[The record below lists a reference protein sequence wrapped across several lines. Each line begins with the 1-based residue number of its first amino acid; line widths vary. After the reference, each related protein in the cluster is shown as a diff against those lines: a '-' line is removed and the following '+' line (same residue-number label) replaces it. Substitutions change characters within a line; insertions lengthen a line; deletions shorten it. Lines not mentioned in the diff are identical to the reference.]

1 MKPISN
7 KKLQQLNERKKVIE
21 TVKQRANN
29 QCEYADIIPEI
40 PCATLPGRNN
50 LEVDELRGGAYRCT
64 EWLDPDQCK
73 LTCPAHHDYKT
84 NHKNDILHRLGLST
98 KHLYTQQHTPRTVPY
113 GTHNQNY
120 TTNNRKN
127 GKQNPNKP

>member
-1 MKPISN
+1 MKRISE
-7 KKLQQLNERKKVIE
+7 KRLKQLEERKKVIE

-29 QCEYADIIPEI
+29 QCEYAHIIPEI
-40 PCATLPGRNN
+40 PCATLPGRQN
-50 LEVDELRGGAYRCT
+50 LEVDELRGGAHRCT

-84 NHKNDILHRLGLST
+84 NHKNEILHRLGLPT

-113 GTHNQNY
+113 GTYNK
-120 TTNNRKN
+120 NRNLKN
-127 GKQNPNKP
+127 PPT